1 MKTFKEIFGYL
12 LGALLFVVLMPA
24 VMWLASGMPPIVHI
38 GALKAVITGVL
49 MVGGLSLSIWTIVYM
64 KRRGK
69 GNPMDA
75 FGHEV
80 APRTQHLMTDGPYR
94 LNRNPMLTGTLT
106 FLAGCVVW
114 LWTWQAAAVWGLHQ
128 KKSAVLRF
136 QNCGIGADLHAAQ
149 SGRGEDKLLCGGSGM
164 AADIRLLILRDE
176 GRIYTVG
183 IRQRFHKCICGNHLL
198 GLP

>member
-1 MKTFKEIFGYL
+1 MKLLKEILGYL
-12 LGALLFVVLMPA
+12 LGGVLFVGLMPT

-38 GALKAVITGVL
+38 GALRASVTGVL
-49 MVGGLSLSIWTIVYM
+49 MVGGLTLSVWTIVYM

-106 FLAGCVVW
+106 YLAGVVVW
-114 LWTWQAAAVWGLHQ
+114 LWTWQALVVWVAFLASMMVQVISEERRLQRDFGEEYETYKQ
-128 KKSAVLRF
+128 NTRRF
-136 QNCGIGADLHAAQ
+136 
-149 SGRGEDKLLCGGSGM
+149 
-164 AADIRLLILRDE
+164 
-176 GRIYTVG
+176 
-183 IRQRFHKCICGNHLL
+183 
-198 GLP
+198 

>member
-1 MKTFKEIFGYL
+1 MKLLKEILGYL
-12 LGALLFVVLMPA
+12 LGGVLFVGLMPT

-38 GALKAVITGVL
+38 GALRASVTGVL
-49 MVGGLSLSIWTIVYM
+49 MVGGLTLSVWTIVYM

-106 FLAGCVVW
+106 YLAGVVVW
-114 LWTWQAAAVWGLHQ
+114 LWTWQALVVWVVFLAIMLVQVISEERRLQRDFGEEYETYKQ
-128 KKSAVLRF
+128 NTRRF
-136 QNCGIGADLHAAQ
+136 
-149 SGRGEDKLLCGGSGM
+149 
-164 AADIRLLILRDE
+164 
-176 GRIYTVG
+176 
-183 IRQRFHKCICGNHLL
+183 
-198 GLP
+198 